1 MAIRPLKARKEK
13 QAQLAL
19 FGAFLLG
26 AAVLGIQAASHLL
39 ADHTEYD
46 ETTLCAVGTAPAEH
60 VAVLV
65 DHTDPYS
72 PIQRKIFAETIREVS
87 ASLAVGGR
95 ISVHVLSDQPG
106 QVSVPVFDMCKP
118 SDGTDA
124 NPIYENEVLDRMRYD
139 QAFAGPMDTLAERL
153 KAGASAETS
162 PILEA
167 AAEAALS
174 VRRDAPLRLVIIS
187 DLLQNSALGSV
198 YAGSNNAAKLEAAP
212 GFLAIRRGLD
222 GTRVD
227 IVLLPSASHAYL
239 QTEALTAFWRDAL
252 TLSGATVLNGL
263 GSPDPAR
270 R

>member
-1 MAIRPLKARKEK
+1 MANRPLKARKEE

-39 ADHTEYD
+39 ADHTKYD
-46 ETTLCAVGTAPAEH
+46 ETTLCVIGSAPAEH

-72 PIQRKIFAETIREVS
+72 PIQQQIFAETLREVS

-95 ISVHVLSDQPG
+95 ISVHVLSEQPG
-106 QVSVPVFDMCKP
+106 QVSIPVFDMCKP
-118 SDGTDA
+118 ADGTGA
-124 NPIYENEVLDRMRYD
+124 NPVYQNEALDRLRYE
-139 QAFAGPMDTLAERL
+139 QAFAAPMDTLSDKL

-167 AAEAALS
+167 AAEVALS

-187 DLLQNSALGSV
+187 DLLQNSPLGSV
-198 YAGSNNAAKLEAAP
+198 YAGSNSADKLEAAP
-212 GFLAIRRGLD
+212 GFLTIKRGLH
-222 GTRVD
+222 GTRVN
-227 IVLLPSASHAYL
+227 IVLLPSASHAHL
-239 QTEALTAFWRDAL
+239 QTDALTAFWRDAL
-252 TLSGATVLNGL
+252 TLSGAAVLSGL
-263 GSPDPAR
+263 GSSDPA
-270 R
+270 